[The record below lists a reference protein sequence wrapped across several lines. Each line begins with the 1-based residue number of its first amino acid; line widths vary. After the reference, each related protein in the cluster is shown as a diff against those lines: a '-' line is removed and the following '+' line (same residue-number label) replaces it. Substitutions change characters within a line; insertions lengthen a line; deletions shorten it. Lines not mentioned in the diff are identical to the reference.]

1 MEKGLVSVIT
11 PTYNCAKFIGETIES
26 VQAQTYQQWEMIIVD
41 DCSTDNT
48 KEIVD
53 KYIKEDSRIKYFCL
67 ENNSGAAVA
76 RTKAMELANGEYM
89 AFLDSDDIWPEE
101 KLKKQLAFMK
111 KHDVA
116 FSCTAYEQIDENG
129 KVLNKI
135 IKTVPKAD
143 YNRGPCII
151 NLTGGGETLIPK
163 EMPQYIYQ
171 LLLQGHFLEV
181 VTNGTLTSRFDEIAE
196 FPRNLLEHLEFKFS
210 FHYAELKKKG
220 WIDRYF
226 SNVKKMWEKGC
237 SFTVELMPYDGLI
250 DDIDEIINLCK
261 SELGAACQITVG
273 RNDLTEKKDLLT
285 SMSRKEYESV
295 WRKFDSTMFDFK
307 LDIFQK
313 KIDDFCYAGAWTLYV
328 DLGTGAAKPCYG
340 QLSNQNIFKNPEQ
353 PIIFNPVGK
362 HCRQP
367 YCYNGHAFLTLGV
380 VPELET
386 PTYADIRN
394 RVCED
399 GREWLSKE
407 VKDAFS
413 QKLADNNEVWDEKK
427 KNSYERKYPF
437 IFFKTALYDWKE
449 IYNKV
454 IRKRKK

>member
-1 MEKGLVSVIT
+1 MEIKRLLVINVPIKNCNLKCEYCYISALKENEKGA
-11 PTYNCAKFIGETIES
+11 AKFLYTPEHVGKCLS
-26 VQAQTYQQWEMIIVD
+26 
-41 DCSTDNT
+41 
-48 KEIVD
+48 KE
-53 KYIKEDSRIKYFCL
+53 RL
-67 ENNSGAAVA
+67 GG
-76 RTKAMELANGEYM
+76 T
-89 AFLDSDDIWPEE
+89 
-101 KLKKQLAFMK
+101 
-111 KHDVA
+111 
-116 FSCTAYEQIDENG
+116 
-129 KVLNKI
+129 
-135 IKTVPKAD
+135 
-143 YNRGPCII
+143 CII

-220 WIDRYF
+220 WLDRYF

-367 YCYNGHAFLTLGV
+367 YCYNGHAFLTLG
-380 VPELET
+380 T
-386 PTYADIRN
+386 FSGTIIKRIGYDNWDIANSYQYREDYVDWLTN
-394 RVCED
+394 GQAKILKIED